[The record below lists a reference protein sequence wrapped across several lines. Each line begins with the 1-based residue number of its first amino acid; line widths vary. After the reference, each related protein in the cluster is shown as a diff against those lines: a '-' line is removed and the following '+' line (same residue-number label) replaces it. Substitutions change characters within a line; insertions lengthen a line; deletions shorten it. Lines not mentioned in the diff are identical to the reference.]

1 MIETNSSSTRESLM
15 RELLH
20 CKVEGLTL
28 DELGGRLGITRTAVQ
43 QHVIALER
51 DGFVTVIGQRSTGG
65 RPSRAYG
72 LTEAGKEAFPRQYDL
87 LALGMLESVR
97 DELGDEA
104 VESLLRRMADAMSTD
119 RLAGL
124 EGLPAEKRV
133 EAVVEIMN
141 QLGYDASMDP
151 DGRGI
156 SATNCIYH
164 KLASKTRAVCRFDT
178 RLLSNLLGEGVK
190 LTHCMADGQR
200 TCTFRESQNHEPR

>member
-1 MIETNSSSTRESLM
+1 MTEAGPSSTRESLM

-20 CKVEGLTL
+20 HKVEGLTL
-28 DELGGRLGITRTAVQ
+28 DELGVRLGITRTAVQ
-43 QHVIALER
+43 QHVTALER
-51 DGFVTVIGQRSTGG
+51 DGFVTAIGRRSTGG

-72 LTEAGKEAFPRQYDL
+72 LTEAGREVFPRQYDL

-97 DELGDEA
+97 KELGDEA
-104 VESLLRRMADAMSTD
+104 VEGLLRRMADSMAAERVASLD
-119 RLAGL
+119 VLSASERL
-124 EGLPAEKRV
+124 

-156 SATNCIYH
+156 SAKNCVYH

-178 RLLSNLLGEGVK
+178 RLLSNLLGEDVE
-190 LTHCMADGQR
+190 LTHCMADGER
-200 TCTFRESQNHEPR
+200 TCTFREGMKR

>member
-1 MIETNSSSTRESLM
+1 MIEANPLSTRESLM

-20 CKVEGLTL
+20 HKVEGLTL
-28 DELGGRLGITRTAVQ
+28 DELGTRLGITRTAVQ
-43 QHVIALER
+43 QHVTALER
-51 DGFVTVIGQRSTGG
+51 DGFVAAIGQRSTGG

-97 DELGDEA
+97 EELGDEA
-104 VESLLRRMADAMSTD
+104 VESLLRRMADAMAAD

-124 EGLPAEKRV
+124 EGLCPSERV
-133 EAVVEIMN
+133 EAVADIMN
-141 QLGYDASMDP
+141 QLGYDASVDP

-178 RLLSNLLGEGVK
+178 RLLSNLLGEDVD
-190 LTHCMADGQR
+190 LTHCMADGER
-200 TCTFRESQNHEPR
+200 TCTFREGVRS